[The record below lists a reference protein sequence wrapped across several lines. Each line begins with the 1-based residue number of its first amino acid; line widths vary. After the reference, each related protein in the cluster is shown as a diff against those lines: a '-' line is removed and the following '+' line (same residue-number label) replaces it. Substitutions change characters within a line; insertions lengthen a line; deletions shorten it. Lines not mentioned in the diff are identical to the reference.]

1 MASRRHQMVATM
13 LDTKGPEVR
22 TGKLEGG
29 RTVAYQK
36 GTEVEITTDY
46 TVNHLF
52 FEDTW
57 DNTSQIKYMHVRRW
71 ETPT

>member
-1 MASRRHQMVATM
+1 MERLREAMASRRHQMVATM

-29 RTVAYQK
+29 RTVVYQK

-46 TVNHLF
+46 TVKNHLSWA
-52 FEDTW
+52 T
-57 DNTSQIKYMHVRRW
+57 
-71 ETPT
+71 